1 MTMYIKSPEYKKELE
16 LYIDTFADVFGTLA
30 DTTIMITGAAGL
42 IGNAIIDMLM
52 AKGNIKVVAADRNA
66 ERLQVR
72 FGDYKE
78 NFIPVIADVNNAA
91 ECESIFAENRIDYV
105 IHAASNTS
113 PLDYA
118 NKPVDT
124 ICTNIIATHNL
135 LECCRKYSVKRFM
148 FCSSVEAYGM
158 GSDDVEE
165 FDELYSGYVDCNTVR
180 AGYPSGKRA
189 SEAMCNAYLSEYGVD
204 FVTVR
209 IGRIYG
215 ATVIPEDTKAPTQF
229 IGNAVRGEDIVLKS
243 PGTQVFSFGYVGD
256 CASGMLKVLAHGE
269 KGNVYN
275 VADSE
280 GGIML
285 RDFAAAAAAANGK
298 QVVFDLST
306 DLAKAGYSKVTRA
319 VLSVKKLEALG
330 WKSLFNH
337 IDGTKRTVAYLKE
350 MNIL

>member
-1 MTMYIKSPEYKKELE
+1 MYIKSLAYENELNEYLAEFSSVFETLE
-16 LYIDTFADVFGTLA
+16 NSSVL
-30 DTTIMITGAAGL
+30 ITGAAGL
-42 IGNAIIDMLM
+42 IGNYIVDLL
-52 AKGNIKVVAADRNA
+52 IKSGKTKVIAVDRD
-66 ERLQVR
+66 EDRMDIR
-72 FGDYKE
+72 FGDYND
-78 NFIPVIADVNNAA
+78 NFTPVIIDVNDMAA
-91 ECESIFAENRIDYV
+91 VEKVFENQKIDYV

-135 LECCRKYSVKRFM
+135 LECCKKYGVKRFM
-148 FCSSVEAYGM
+148 FCSSVEAYGT
-158 GSDDVEE
+158 GSEDVDI
-165 FDELYSGYVDCNTVR
+165 FDESYSGYVDCNTVR

-189 SEAMCNAYLSEYGVD
+189 SEAMCNAYGSEFGVD
-204 FVTVR
+204 FVIVR

-215 ATVIPEDTKAPTQF
+215 ATVVPGDTKAPTQF
-229 IGNAVRGEDIVLKS
+229 IGNSVRNEDIVLKS
-243 PGTQVFSFGYVGD
+243 PGTQVFSFGYAGD

-269 KGNVYN
+269 NGNAYN

-285 RDFAAAAAAANGK
+285 RDFAAAAAAASGRE
-298 QVVFDLST
+298 VVFDLST

-330 WKSLFNH
+330 WKSLH
-337 IDGTKRTVAYLKE
+337 DHVDGTKRTVEYLKE
-350 MNIL
+350 LNVL

>member
-1 MTMYIKSPEYKKELE
+1 MYIKSPEYKQELNE
-16 LYIDTFADVFGTLA
+16 YITEFSSVFETLSA
-30 DTTIMITGAAGL
+30 SSVMITGAAGL
-42 IGNAIIDMLM
+42 IGNYIIDLLM
-52 AKGNIKVVAADRNA
+52 AKGDIRVIAIDRDKD
-66 ERLQVR
+66 RMDVR

-78 NFIPVIADVNNAA
+78 NFVPVIIDVNNAA
-91 ECESIFAENRIDYV
+91 AVEKVFENEKVDYV

-135 LECCRKYSVKRFM
+135 LECCKKYDVKRFM
-148 FCSSVEAYGM
+148 FCSSVEAYGT
-158 GSDDVEE
+158 GSEDVSE

-189 SEAMCNAYLSEYGVD
+189 SEAMCNAYGSEFGVD
-204 FVTVR
+204 FVIVR

-215 ATVIPEDTKAPTQF
+215 ATVIPGDTKAPTQF
-229 IGNAVRGEDIVLKS
+229 IGNSVRNEDIVLKS

-256 CASGMLKVLAHGE
+256 CASGMLKILAHGE
-269 KGNVYN
+269 NGNAYN

-285 RDFAAAAAAANGK
+285 RDFAAAAAAASGRK
-298 QVVFDLST
+298 VVFDLST

-319 VLSVKKLEALG
+319 VLSVKKLEKLG
-330 WKSLFNH
+330 WKSLCNH
-337 IDGTKRTVAYLKE
+337 VDGTKRTVNYLKE
-350 MNIL
+350 LNVL

>member
-1 MTMYIKSPEYKKELE
+1 MYIKSTEYKKELDGY
-16 LYIDTFADVFGTLA
+16 LAQFSDVFETLSSS
-30 DTTIMITGAAGL
+30 TVLITGAAGL
-42 IGNAIIDMLM
+42 IGNYIVDLLM
-52 AKGNIKVVAADRNA
+52 TKGDIKVIAVDRNE
-66 ERLQVR
+66 ERMAVR

-78 NFIPVIADVNNAA
+78 NFVSVIADVNNTADV
-91 ECESIFAENRIDYV
+91 ERIFENNKIDYV

-135 LECCRKYSVKRFM
+135 LECVRKYNVKRFM
-148 FCSSVEAYGM
+148 FCSSVEAYGT
-158 GSDDVEE
+158 GSDDTEE

-189 SEAMCNAYLSEYGVD
+189 SEAMCNAYMSEFGVD
-204 FVTVR
+204 FVTAR

-215 ATVIPEDTKAPTQF
+215 ATVIPGDTKAPTQF
-229 IGNAVRGEDIVLKS
+229 IGNAVRNEDIVLKS

-256 CASGMLKVLAHGE
+256 CASGMLKMLAHGE

-285 RDFAAAAAAANGK
+285 RDFAAAAASANGRE
-298 QVVFDLST
+298 VVFDLST

-319 VLSVKKLEALG
+319 VLSVKKLEELG
-330 WKSLFNH
+330 WKSLYNH
-337 IDGTKRTVAYLKE
+337 IEGTERTVKYLKE
-350 MNIL
+350 LNVL

>member
-1 MTMYIKSPEYKKELE
+1 MYIKSPEYKTELDRY
-16 LYIDTFADVFGTLA
+16 LDTFADVFDTLA
-30 DTTIMITGAAGL
+30 DSSVMITGAAGL
-42 IGNAIIDMLM
+42 IGNYIVDLLM
-52 AKGNIKVVAADRNA
+52 AKGDIKVIAADRNE
-66 ERLQVR
+66 ERMYLR

-78 NFIPVIADVNNAA
+78 DFVSVIGDVNDMAFC
-91 ECESIFAENRIDYV
+91 EKVFCESKPDYV

-135 LECCRKYSVKRFM
+135 LECCRKYGVKRFM
-148 FCSSVEAYGM
+148 FCSSVEAYGT

-189 SEAMCNAYLSEYGVD
+189 SEAMCNAYMSEYGVD

-215 ATVIPEDTKAPTQF
+215 ATVITEDTKAPTQF
-229 IGNAVRGEDIVLKS
+229 IGNAVRNEDIVLKS

-256 CASGMLKVLAHGE
+256 CASGMMKALAHGE

-285 RDFAAAAAAANGK
+285 RDFASAAAKAGGRE
-298 QVVFDLST
+298 VVFDLST

-319 VLSVKKLEALG
+319 VLNVKKLENLG
-330 WKSLFNH
+330 WKSLYNH
-337 IDGTKRTVAYLKE
+337 TEGTKRTVAYLKE
-350 MNIL
+350 LNVL

>member
-1 MTMYIKSPEYKKELE
+1 MYIKSPEYKKEIEIYLSKF
-16 LYIDTFADVFGTLA
+16 TDVFETLA
-30 DTTIMITGAAGL
+30 ASTVLITGAAGL
-42 IGNAIIDMLM
+42 IGNYIVDLLM
-52 AKGNIKVVAADRNA
+52 AKSDIKVIAIDRNE
-66 ERLQVR
+66 ERMNIR

-78 NFIPVIADVNNAA
+78 NFMPVIADVNDMSVV
-91 ECESIFAENRIDYV
+91 EKLFADEKIDYV

-135 LECCRKYSVKRFM
+135 LECVRKYNTKRFM
-148 FCSSVEAYGM
+148 FCSSVEAYGT
-158 GSDDVEE
+158 GSDDINE

-189 SEAMCNAYLSEYGVD
+189 SEAMCNAYMSEYGVD
-204 FVTVR
+204 FVNAR

-229 IGNAVRGEDIVLKS
+229 IGNAVRNEDIVLKS

-256 CASGMLKVLAHGE
+256 CATGMLKMLAHGE
-269 KGNVYN
+269 KGSVYN
-275 VADSE
+275 VADCE

-285 RDFAAAAAAANGK
+285 RDFAAAAASAGGK
-298 QVVFDLST
+298 EVVFDLST

-319 VLSVKKLEALG
+319 VLNVKKLEELG
-330 WKSLFNH
+330 WKSLYNH
-337 IDGTKRTVAYLKE
+337 IEGTKRTVAYLKE
-350 MNIL
+350 LNVL

>member
-1 MTMYIKSPEYKKELE
+1 MYIKSPLYKEELIE
-16 LYIDTFADVFGTLA
+16 YIDEFPSVFEKFADSTVL
-30 DTTIMITGAAGL
+30 ITGSAGL
-42 IGNAIIDMLM
+42 IGNYIIDLLM
-52 AKGNIKVVAADRNA
+52 EAGNVKVIAADRNE
-66 ERLQVR
+66 ERMKVR
-72 FGDYKE
+72 FGDYYGNE
-78 NFIPVIADVNNAA
+78 NFVPVICDVNDTAA
-91 ECESIFAENRIDYV
+91 VDEIFENEKITYV

-135 LECCRKYSVKRFM
+135 LEASRKYKVKRFM
-148 FCSSVEAYGM
+148 FCSSVEAYGT
-158 GSDDVEE
+158 GDTES
-165 FDELYSGYVDCNTVR
+165 FDEAYSGYVDCNTLR

-215 ATVIPEDTKAPTQF
+215 PTVIPEDTKAPTQF
-229 IGNAVRGEDIVLKS
+229 IGNAVRNEDIVLKS

-256 CASGMLKVLAHGE
+256 CASGMLKVLADGE
-269 KGNVYN
+269 TGNAYN
-275 VADSE
+275 VADCE

-285 RDFAAAAAAANGK
+285 KDFAAAAASASGK
-298 QVVFDLST
+298 QVVFDLSA

-330 WKSLFNH
+330 WKSLH
-337 IDGTKRTVAYLKE
+337 DHKDGTARTVNYLKE
-350 MNIL
+350 LNMF

>member
-1 MTMYIKSPEYKKELE
+1 MYIKSPEYKTELNKY
-16 LYIDTFADVFGTLA
+16 LDTFADVFDTLA
-30 DTTIMITGAAGL
+30 NSAVMITGAAGL
-42 IGNAIIDMLM
+42 IGNYIIDLLM
-52 AKGNIKVVAADRNA
+52 AKSDISVIAVDRNE
-66 ERLQVR
+66 ERMNIR
-72 FGDYKE
+72 FGDYKD
-78 NFIPVIADVNNAA
+78 NFVPVIADVNDADA
-91 ECESIFAENRIDYV
+91 VEKIFENEKIDYV

-148 FCSSVEAYGM
+148 FCSSVEAYGT
-158 GSDDVEE
+158 GSDDVAE

-189 SEAMCNAYLSEYGVD
+189 SEAMCNAYGSEFGVD
-204 FVTVR
+204 FVIVR

-229 IGNAVRGEDIVLKS
+229 IGNSVRNEDIVLKS

-256 CASGMLKVLAHGE
+256 CASGMLKILAHGE
-269 KGNVYN
+269 NGNAYN

-285 RDFAAAAAAANGK
+285 RDFAAAAAKASGRE
-298 QVVFDLST
+298 VVFDLST

-319 VLSVKKLEALG
+319 VLSVKKLEELG
-330 WKSLFNH
+330 WKSLYNH
-337 IDGTKRTVAYLKE
+337 VDGTKRTVEYLKE
-350 MNIL
+350 LNVL

>member
-1 MTMYIKSPEYKKELE
+1 MYIKSPEYKNEINEYLS
-16 LYIDTFADVFGTLA
+16 TFADVFETFSGK
-30 DTTIMITGAAGL
+30 TIMITGAAGL

-52 AKGNIKVVAADRNA
+52 AKGDIKVVAVDRNA
-66 ERLQVR
+66 DAMTVR
-72 FGDYKE
+72 FGDFND
-78 NFIPVIADVNNAA
+78 NFIPVIGDVNDMSL
-91 ECESIFAENRIDYV
+91 CESAVADNKPDYI

-124 ICTNIIATHNL
+124 ICTNIIATYNI
-135 LECCRKYSVKRFM
+135 LECCRKYGVKRFM

-158 GSDDVEE
+158 GSEDTEE

-189 SEAMCNAYLSEYGVD
+189 SEAMCNAYMSEYGID
-204 FVTVR
+204 FVNMR

-256 CASGMLKVLAHGE
+256 CASGMLKALAHGE
-269 KGNVYN
+269 KGSVYN
-275 VADSE
+275 VADCE

-285 RDFAAAAAAANGK
+285 RDFAAAAAKANGK
-298 QVVFDLST
+298 EVVFDLST

-319 VLSVKKLEALG
+319 VLNVEKLQKLG
-330 WKSLFNH
+330 WKSLH
-337 IDGTKRTVAYLKE
+337 DHKDGTKRTVDYLKE
-350 MNIL
+350 MNVL

>member
-1 MTMYIKSPEYKKELE
+1 MYIKSPEYKKELE
-16 LYIDTFADVFGTLA
+16 IYLSEFSDVFKKLSDSTVL
-30 DTTIMITGAAGL
+30 ITGAAGL
-42 IGNAIIDMLM
+42 IGNYIVDLLM
-52 AKGNIKVVAADRNA
+52 AKGDIKVVAIDRHEERMNA
-66 ERLQVR
+66 R

-78 NFIPVIADVNNAA
+78 NFVSVIGDVNDAVFCDKVF
-91 ECESIFAENRIDYV
+91 CENKPDYV

-135 LECCRKYSVKRFM
+135 LECVRKYNLKRFM
-148 FCSSVEAYGM
+148 FCSSVEAYGT
-158 GSDDVEE
+158 GSDDVEF

-189 SEAMCNAYLSEYGVD
+189 SEAMCNAYMSEYGVD
-204 FVTVR
+204 FVNAR

-229 IGNAVRGEDIVLKS
+229 IGNAVRNEDIVLKS

-256 CASGMLKVLAHGE
+256 CATGMLKMLTHGE
-269 KGNVYN
+269 KGSVYN
-275 VADSE
+275 VADCE

-285 RDFAAAAAAANGK
+285 RDFASAAAAAGGK
-298 QVVFDLST
+298 EVVFDLST

-319 VLSVKKLEALG
+319 VLSVEKLEKLG
-330 WKSLFNH
+330 WKSLYNH
-337 IDGTKRTVAYLKE
+337 IEGAKRTVKYLKE
-350 MNIL
+350 LNVL

>member
-1 MTMYIKSPEYKKELE
+1 MYIKSSKYQTELNEYISE
-16 LYIDTFADVFGTLA
+16 FNDVFESLS
-30 DTTIMITGAAGL
+30 DSVVMITGAAGL
-42 IGNAIIDMLM
+42 IGNYIIDLLM
-52 AKGNIKVVAADRNA
+52 AKGDIKVIAVDRNE
-66 ERLQVR
+66 ERMNIR
-72 FGDYKE
+72 FGEYKE
-78 NFIPVIADVNNAA
+78 NFVPVIADVNDMSAV
-91 ECESIFAENRIDYV
+91 EKIFAEEKIDYV

-135 LECCRKYSVKRFM
+135 LECCKKYGVKRFM
-148 FCSSVEAYGM
+148 FCSSVEAYGT

-189 SEAMCNAYLSEYGVD
+189 SEAMCNAYGSEYGVD
-204 FVTVR
+204 FVIVR

-215 ATVIPEDTKAPTQF
+215 PTVIPEDTKAPTQF
-229 IGNAVRGEDIVLKS
+229 IGNSVRNEDIVLKS

-256 CASGMLKVLAHGE
+256 CASGMLKILAHGE
-269 KGNVYN
+269 NGNAYN

-285 RDFAAAAAAANGK
+285 RDFASAAAAASGK
-298 QVVFDLST
+298 EVVFDLSA

-319 VLSVKKLEALG
+319 VLSVKKLENLG
-330 WKSLFNH
+330 WKSLHNH
-337 IDGTKRTVAYLKE
+337 IDGTKRTVDYLKE
-350 MNIL
+350 LNVL